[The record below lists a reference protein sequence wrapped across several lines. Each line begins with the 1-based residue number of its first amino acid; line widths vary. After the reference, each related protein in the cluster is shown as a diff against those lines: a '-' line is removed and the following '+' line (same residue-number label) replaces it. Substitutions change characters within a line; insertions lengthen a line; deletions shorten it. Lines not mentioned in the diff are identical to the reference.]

1 MKKSFLQ
8 DASIVR
14 GMKRGGLGRLKGAGG
29 RSKKRGGGGDNS

>member
-8 DASIVR
+8 DAGIVR
-14 GMKRGGLGRLKGAGG
+14 GRKGGVGRLKGAGG